1 MSKERNTQWHPAF
14 CSAIKL
20 ELAADKNYLEYTNE
34 YNLTRKP
41 LQIDLLV
48 VKKVKNYQVKNEIGR
63 IFCTHNIME
72 YKSPEDSLNVNT
84 FLKVIAYACIYKI
97 SEKRVDEIDLQDIT
111 ITFIREKFPYKL
123 MEWLKKSGYL
133 IEEKFKGIFYVM
145 KENVFSIQIVVTNR
159 LSKENQKWLTLLNQ
173 NLSEEDAQR
182 AIAQTNGLIEKEEKD
197 YADSVLQVAIV
208 ENEQVFHGVKEAT
221 DNNMCEA
228 LKKLM
233 EPEINEMKKAAI
245 AEGRAE
251 GRTEGIELT
260 LKILKLKSEGKS
272 AGQIAGVCGVPLELV
287 KRIVE

>member
-84 FLKVIAYACIYKI
+84 FLKVIAYACLYKI

-221 DNNMCEA
+221 DNNMMS
-228 LKKLM
+228 L
-233 EPEINEMKKAAI
+233 IHI
-245 AEGRAE
+245 
-251 GRTEGIELT
+251 
-260 LKILKLKSEGKS
+260 
-272 AGQIAGVCGVPLELV
+272 
-287 KRIVE
+287 